1 MRSLHT
7 AEARAP
13 LRLPPRTL
21 EVWARGVPT
30 HRLRHGA
37 RGVIRDCPHPPSF
50 ALTLRLGTASRL
62 SNTSGVRWLI
72 LATRRVPA
80 LWPPILI
87 STPQFRS
94 LSFPL
99 SSSPVTIE
107 LTQVSSTCCLLTRLR
122 KSGGTRSLRC
132 GCRRHRRH
140 RFPVATICSASRKN
154 RWSSRSLSPAPP
166 VLRLPSPSHQRL
178 QRHLRLRQRQRHGR
192 LPLLPLL
199 NE

>member
-1 MRSLHT
+1 MPSSSHFR
-7 AEARAP
+7 
-13 LRLPPRTL
+13 
-21 EVWARGVPT
+21 
-30 HRLRHGA
+30 
-37 RGVIRDCPHPPSF
+37 PHPPPRYGF
-50 ALTLRLGTASRL
+50 EAEQYEWRAMV
-62 SNTSGVRWLI
+62 NTRNPTGVCPMAHPSSSQPLNSAR
-72 LATRRVPA
+72 
-80 LWPPILI
+80 
-87 STPQFRS
+87 

-107 LTQVSSTCCLLTRLR
+107 LTQVSSTCCPSTRLR

-154 RWSSRSLSPAPP
+154 RWSSRSLSPAPS
-166 VLRLPSPSHQRL
+166 VLSLPSPSRQRL
-178 QRHLRLRQRQRHGR
+178 HRHLRLRQRQRHGR